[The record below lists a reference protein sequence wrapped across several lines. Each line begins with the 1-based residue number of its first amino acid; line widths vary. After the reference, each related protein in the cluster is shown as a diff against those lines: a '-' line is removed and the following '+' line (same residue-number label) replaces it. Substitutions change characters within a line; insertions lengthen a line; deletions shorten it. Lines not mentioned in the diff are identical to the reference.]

1 MPSTQQTLFRQWL
14 MLQALPRAPQRITAA
29 DIAARLASEGHAISK
44 RSVER
49 DLQALSEMFP
59 LECDDRSKPFG
70 WSWMRNAPALSLP
83 GLSPLQALV
92 LKTAE
97 IHLKGLLPASQLA
110 ELKPLFQQANQVL
123 GTKPNKEGLAAW
135 PQSIAVVPSTLPLIP
150 PEIDPEVLRTV
161 HQALID
167 RRQVQITYRPRA
179 VSKTKSYALHPIG
192 LIQRGTVSYLA
203 CTVEDFEDPR
213 LLAMHRI
220 RQAEALDAPAKRQA
234 TEVLEAAKAMV
245 TSGFS
250 DRGPIKLVMRM
261 SADAVAHIEE
271 NWLSPDQSIT
281 ATDDP
286 DWMLVKTTV
295 NDTEQLRWWLLG
307 YADRIQV
314 IKPLTLS
321 RSLGTSLSDA
331 AALYEGRST
340 KTGGSRPAQTRRR
353 HAR

>member
-1 MPSTQQTLFRQWL
+1 MASTQQTLFRQWL
-14 MLQALPRAPQRITAA
+14 MLQALPRAPQRTTAG
-29 DIAARLASEGHAISK
+29 DLAALLAGEGHAISK

-49 DLQALSEMFP
+49 DLQTLSGVFP
-59 LECDDRSKPFG
+59 LECDDRSKPYG

-97 IHLKGLLPASQLA
+97 VHLKGLLPANQLT

-123 GTKPNKEGLAAW
+123 GTKPNREGLAAW
-135 PQSIAVVPSTLPLIP
+135 PQSIAVVPATLPLIP
-150 PEIDPEVLRTV
+150 PEIDPQVLCTV

-167 RRQVQITYRPRA
+167 QRQVRITYRPRA
-179 VSKTKSYALHPIG
+179 VTKSKSYALHPIG

-203 CTVEDFEDPR
+203 CTVEDFHDPR

-220 RQAEALDAPAKRQA
+220 RQAEALDAPAKRQSKD
-234 TEVLEAAKAMV
+234 VLEAAKAMV

-261 SADAVAHIEE
+261 ASDAIAHIEE
-271 NWLSPDQSIT
+271 SRLSSDQRVE

-286 DWMLVKTTV
+286 DWMLVKATV
-295 NDTEQLRWWLLG
+295 NDTEQLRWWLSG
-307 YADRIQV
+307 YSCKVEIVRPKAMRREFGAE
-314 IKPLTLS
+314 L
-321 RSLGTSLSDA
+321 A
-331 AALYEGRST
+331 NALARYEVNPR
-340 KTGGSRPAQTRRR
+340 
-353 HAR
+353 

>member
-1 MPSTQQTLFRQWL
+1 MASTQQTLFRQWL
-14 MLQALPRAPQRITAA
+14 MLQALPRAPQRITAG
-29 DIAARLASEGHAISK
+29 DLAARLAGEGHAISK

-49 DLQALSEMFP
+49 DLQSLSEVFP
-59 LECDDRSKPFG
+59 LECDDRSKPYG
-70 WSWMRNAPALSLP
+70 WSWMRNAPTLSLA

-97 IHLKGLLPASQLA
+97 VHLKGLLPANQLT

-123 GTKPNKEGLAAW
+123 GTKPNREGLAAW
-135 PQSIAVVPSTLPLIP
+135 PQSIAVVPATLPLIP
-150 PEIDPEVLRTV
+150 PEIDPQVLCTV

-167 RRQVQITYRPRA
+167 QRQVRISYRPRA
-179 VSKTKSYALHPIG
+179 VAKSKSYAVHPIG

-203 CTVEDFEDPR
+203 CTVGDFDDPR

-220 RQAEALDAPAKRQA
+220 RQAEALGAPARRQSKD
-234 TEVLEAAKAMV
+234 VLEAAKAMV

-261 SADAVAHIEE
+261 TSDAIAHIEE
-271 NWLSPDQSIT
+271 SRLSTDQRVE

-286 DWMLVKTTV
+286 DWMLVKATV

-307 YADRIQV
+307 YANRVQV
-314 IKPLTLS
+314 MKPLKFRSSLS
-321 RSLGTSLSDA
+321 RSLIEA
-331 AALYEGRST
+331 A
-340 KTGGSRPAQTRRR
+340 GSYQSQKP
-353 HAR
+353 